1 MKRGFGIAPGPF
13 LHAALP
19 NRTCELA
26 PHPALHKPRR
36 AFVVV
41 VSLPMARA
49 TGWSIPWAGN
59 AW

>member
-1 MKRGFGIAPGPF
+1 MERGFGIAPDPF

-36 AFVVV
+36 ALVDLN
-41 VSLPMARA
+41 LPVARA
-49 TGWSIPWAGN
+49 KGSSIPGAGN